1 MINSDFVKL
10 SPPPRPLKDGQEWH
24 AFLSYRSVNRGWVLN
39 LYDTLVELG
48 FKVFLDQYVLKP
60 GDALVTKLEDALE
73 KSQAGILIW
82 STDARDSEWVRNEYN
97 VLRQKAT
104 SDKSF
109 YLVPVKIDSMALPTF
124 AQTQVFLDFSQYPDG
139 PRGGDLLR
147 LIHGIV
153 GQSLSAEAVNYA
165 FKQDEEAKAAS
176 TKIAAAI
183 MVGNPS
189 KLLALFKNG
198 GEAWHS
204 TASLGCKVV
213 EGLIKMK
220 AYPEALEVL
229 DELQKDFPKSIRPM
243 QLKALALTRRKEN
256 DDVENA
262 MLLMAELYQQNHM
275 GPETMGIFASAC
287 MKQYEATGNIAHLK
301 QSRKYYEEAFLK
313 SPDDYYTAINAAS
326 KSLFL
331 KDEDKAK
338 LYAEKTLEL
347 TSTEPVSGDYW
358 KTASIAEAFLLLK
371 RNDEAMAMYRAAID
385 GAPMET
391 GSHDSTRVQMENI
404 LKAQGADEETVKGFV
419 GVFG

>member
-1 MINSDFVKL
+1 MINSDFIKL
-10 SPPPRPLKDGQEWH
+10 TPQPRPLKDGKEWH
-24 AFLSYRSVNRGWVLN
+24 VFLSYRSVNRGWVLN
-39 LYDTLVELG
+39 LYDTLTELG

-109 YLVPVKIDSMALPTF
+109 FLLPVKIDATPLPTF
-124 AQTQVFLDFSQYPDG
+124 AQTQLFLDFSNYPDG

-147 LIHGIV
+147 LVHGLV
-153 GQSLSAEAVNYA
+153 GQSLSAEAVKYA
-165 FKQDEEAKAAS
+165 FQQDEEAKTAAA
-176 TKIAAAI
+176 KIAAAI
-183 MVGNPS
+183 MVGNPA
-189 KLLALFKNG
+189 KLVALFHSG
-198 GEAWHS
+198 GESWNS

-220 AYPEALEVL
+220 AYPQAFEVL

-243 QLKALALTRRKEN
+243 QLRALALTRRKEN

-347 TSTEPVSGDYW
+347 TGTTPVADDYW

-391 GSHDSTRVQMENI
+391 GSHDSTRMQMENI
-404 LKAQGADEETVKGFV
+404 LKAQEADEETVKRFA